1 MTQSSIIEQSR
12 RYPTQAEIAAAMER
26 AHQIRAETFGSILS
40 SLARAFSPHKMS
52 SKQETA
58 VRLPQPVRAAH
69 S

>member
-26 AHQIRAETFGSILS
+26 AHQIRAETFSSALG
-40 SLARAFSPHKMS
+40 SLARAFKPRKR
-52 SKQETA
+52 EAA

-69 S
+69 C